1 MKFNV
6 PSKTL
11 YTFVSAVSRVINSKN
26 ALTVLNNFLF
36 TLNGNVLTVKASDTE
51 NSLVAT
57 LDVTEAEGEGSFCL
71 DAHRVVDLLKEMPDQ
86 GMTFDIN
93 NDTFE
98 TVISYPNGVYHT
110 AAISGSE
117 YPITTSPD
125 DENAQSIEFDITSE
139 QALRGIEN
147 TIFAVGSDDLRPQM
161 MGILWDVKPDRIV
174 FVATDTRK
182 LVRYTDQSIV
192 PGTQCSFILPVKPA
206 TVLKTVFG
214 KENDIHVRITERSV
228 CFQSASYKFDCR
240 QIKGGFP
247 DYNRVIPPSNPNILT
262 VDRMAMINAV
272 KRVTVFGNDGNGL
285 IKFNLSENSLLLTAQ
300 DSGSGTSGR
309 ETLSCDYAGKDMIIG
324 FSSPYLLDIF
334 STIQAPEVVM
344 KLADPSRPAVCVPSE
359 QEPDTELLMILMP
372 MNIVEY

>member
-11 YTFVSAVSRVINSKN
+11 YTFVSAVSKVINSKN
-26 ALTVLNNFLF
+26 ALTILNNFLF
-36 TLNGNVLTVKASDTE
+36 TLADNTLTVKASDTE

-57 LDVTEAEGEGSFCL
+57 LEVTDAEGEGSFCL
-71 DAHRVVDLLKEMPDQ
+71 DAHRMVDLLKEMPAQ
-86 GMTFDIN
+86 GMTFEIN
-93 NDTFE
+93 DSTLE
-98 TVISYPNGVYHT
+98 TIITYPNGVYHT
-110 AAISGSE
+110 AAISGAD
-117 YPITTSPD
+117 YPLTTEPEVPAD
-125 DENAQSIEFDITSE
+125 QCIEFDITAE

-174 FVATDTRK
+174 FVSTDTRK
-182 LVRYTDQSIV
+182 LVRFTDQSIT
-192 PGTQCSFILPVKPA
+192 PSTNCSFILPVKPA
-206 TVLKTVFG
+206 TVLKNVFA
-214 KENDIHVRITERSV
+214 KEENIHVTITEKSV
-228 CFQSASYKFDCR
+228 CFRTASYRFDCR
-240 QIKGGFP
+240 QIKGCFP

-262 VDRMAMINAV
+262 LDRLSMINAV

-285 IKFNLSENSLLLTAQ
+285 IKFKLSDNSLLLTAQ

-309 ETLSCDYAGKDMIIG
+309 ETVSCDYGGSDMVIG
-324 FSSPYLLDIF
+324 FSGPYLLDIF

-344 KLADPSRPAVCVPSE
+344 KLADPSRPAVCIPAE